1 MKLRNK
7 IKHFFTPPHW
17 VYVWKCSCKGFVSNF
32 FTGCGHKVDAMIVIE
47 IAINKTNRYRCY
59 MTEGTMKTD
68 VDIEFIFQHY
78 PHLRYELI
86 DFGINV

>member
-1 MKLRNK
+1 MDWKK
-7 IKHFFTPPHW
+7 IKRFFTPPHW
-17 VYVWKCSCKGFVSNF
+17 VTVWQSNCKAYVGNV
-32 FTGCGHKVDAMIVIE
+32 FTGCGHKVDAITVIQ

-68 VDIEFIFQHY
+68 VDIDFVTSQF
-78 PHLRYELI
+78 PGLREELR